1 MIRQVTSRH
10 LHGTGL
16 RLGRPAKLAV
26 SAAAVIALATACGSS
41 ANSSSSANSASSA
54 ASDAATSAASSVPA
68 TGGASTG
75 LTYAET
81 EVAKYS
87 EAIAGYPSPGPDLD
101 ASKVA
106 ALKGKTILFVPISAG
121 AGPFIQQQAA
131 LESAFSRLGI
141 KVITCDPNY
150 VPSAAAA
157 CMNNAKTD
165 GAGAVITSGIPYDVD
180 SNAYRS
186 LEARGIPTLAA
197 NSGPGNPPSTSTV
210 AYMPIDDPTAT
221 QGRLQADEIIAQSD
235 GHSNVLYVN
244 GIDSPVLQGLAAET
258 ESEFTKYCPDC
269 AVVDAGF
276 STTNMGQLPSLVSG
290 KLISNPD
297 TNYIAIQADPF
308 VPGVLSG
315 VQSANFTTKVKG
327 VGQTAEISILKMI
340 QEGQF
345 VISDVGVDSSYEG
358 WVEADGILRL
368 MTGQSVNA
376 EPFVPIRIFDA
387 GNLKGLTLTP
397 TTDIDTLFGS
407 LAFKDM
413 FYKTWGVA

>member
-1 MIRQVTSRH
+1 MIRQVTPRPLRGIGLSR
-10 LHGTGL
+10 
-16 RLGRPAKLAV
+16 GRPARLAI

-41 ANSSSSANSASSA
+41 AGSGASANSATSSA
-54 ASDAATSAASSVPA
+54 SGVSATAGAAA
-68 TGGASTG
+68 G
-75 LTYAET
+75 LAYAEA

-87 EAIAGYPSPGPDLD
+87 EAVTGYPSPGPALD

-106 ALKGKTILFVPISAG
+106 ALAGKTILFVPISAG

-157 CMNNAKTD
+157 CMGNAKTD
-165 GAGAVITSGIPYDVD
+165 GVAAVITSGIPYAVA
-180 SNAYRS
+180 SIAYRS

-197 NSGPGNPPSTSTV
+197 NSGPGNPTSSKTV
-210 AYMPIDDPTAT
+210 AYMPLDDPTAT
-221 QGRLQADEIIAQSD
+221 QGKLQADEIIAQSD
-235 GHSNVLYVN
+235 GRANVLYVD
-244 GIDSPVLQGLAAET
+244 GIDSPVLQSLAT
-258 ESEFTKYCPDC
+258 VTQGEFTKYCPDC

-276 STTNMGQLPSLVSG
+276 STTNMGQLPSLVSS
-290 KLISNPD
+290 KLISNPSTD
-297 TNYIAIQADPF
+297 YIAIQADPF

-315 VQSANFTTKVKG
+315 VQSANFTLKVKG
-327 VGQTAEISILKMI
+327 VGQTAELSILKMI

-368 MTGQSVNA
+368 MTGQSVNP
-376 EPFVPIRIFDA
+376 EPFVPTRIFDA
-387 GNLKGLTLTP
+387 ENLKGVTLTP
-397 TTDIDTLFGS
+397 TTDIDALFGS
-407 LAFKDM
+407 LTFKDM
-413 FYKTWGVA
+413 FYRTWGVG